1 MKKVHDA
8 ADKGD
13 ITVLNRLLG
22 QASASLK
29 EAIKGEKVYLCL
41 YTTVIACCMLAM

>member
-13 ITVLNRLLG
+13 ITALNNLLR
-22 QASASLK
+22 QASTSLK
-29 EAIKGEKVYLCL
+29 KAIKGEKVYVL
-41 YTTVIACCMLAM
+41 TFVVIDC